1 MRDHRVF
8 ISGAHD
14 EYCSAAM
21 RTALEQARDAGI
33 DLFFTGANEVYWKVR
48 FEPSPVVAAARTA

>member
-1 MRDHRVF
+1 
-8 ISGAHD
+8 
-14 EYCSAAM
+14 M

-48 FEPSPVVAAARTA
+48 FEAEPVSGARTA